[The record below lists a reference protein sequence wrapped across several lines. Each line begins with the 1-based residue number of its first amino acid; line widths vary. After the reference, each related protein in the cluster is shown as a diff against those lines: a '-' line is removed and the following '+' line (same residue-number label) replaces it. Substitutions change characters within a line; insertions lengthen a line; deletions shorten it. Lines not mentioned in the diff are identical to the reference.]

1 MRTALLAGTHSG
13 CGKTTVMLT
22 LLQYLRKNK
31 QAVQAFKAGPDFL
44 DPLWHQAITGTP
56 SYNLDTRMMGAD
68 ACRAQLFKQENS
80 PDIALIEGVM
90 GLFDGASGVGREG
103 SSLDLARVLACP
115 VVLVVDAGGMSGSI
129 AALVSGFSQFAE
141 QRGVSISG
149 IIANRVG
156 SEHHAGLLK
165 AALLEYGL
173 PPLIGWLARNDQPIK
188 ERHLGLMRPEEG
200 DLPDFRPHFHT
211 DENELLAAFSRI
223 SKPVPKPDQKGQRL
237 KGKTIAIAKDQACC
251 FIYPANLDWLREQG
265 AKRVYFS
272 PVAGEPV
279 PEAADA
285 LWLPGGYPELYGP
298 QLVESASWPSLRAA
312 VESGMP
318 VLAECGG
325 AMLLGRELVDKDG
338 QRWPMAAIFPYASV
352 MQPKLA
358 ALGYREEQGGAKGHE
373 FHYSRR
379 EQSEGLAPGFNCL
392 SGDQGVRYKNT
403 RASYVHWYFASNT
416 DQVAAWFR

>member
-1 MRTALLAGTHSG
+1 MKTALLAGTHSG

-22 LLQYLRKNK
+22 LLQYFRKNK
-31 QAVQAFKAGPDFL
+31 QTIKAFKAGPDFL

-56 SYNLDTRMMGAD
+56 SYNLDTRMMGAE
-68 ACRAQLFKQENS
+68 ACRTLLIQQAANH
-80 PDIALIEGVM
+80 DVALIEGVM
-90 GLFDGASGVGREG
+90 GLFDGASGVGKEG

-115 VVLVVDAGGMSGSI
+115 VILVVDAGGMSGSI
-129 AALVSGFSQFAE
+129 AALVSGFSQYAE
-141 QRGVSISG
+141 QRGVNISG

-156 SEHHAGLLK
+156 SEYHAGLLK
-165 AALLEYGL
+165 AALVEHDL
-173 PPLIGWLARNDQPIK
+173 PPLIAWMARSDQPLK

-200 DLPDFRPHFHT
+200 SLPDFLPSFHA
-211 DENELLAAFSRI
+211 DEDAFMAAFVRTIQPASR
-223 SKPVPKPDQKGQRL
+223 PVQAGQRL
-237 KGKTIAIAKDQACC
+237 KGRTIAVAKDQACC
-251 FIYPANLDWLREQG
+251 FIYPANLDWLQEQG
-265 AKRVYFS
+265 AKLLFFS

-285 LWLPGGYPELYGP
+285 LWLPGGYPELYASE
-298 QLVESASWPSLRAA
+298 LASSASWPSLRAA

-338 QRWPMAAIFPYASV
+338 QRWPMADIFSYVSL

-358 ALGYREEQGGAKGHE
+358 ALGYREEGGCAKGHE

-379 EQSEGLAPGFNCL
+379 EQDEGLPAGFNCL
-392 SGDQGVRYKNT
+392 SGDQGVRHKNV
-403 RASYVHWYFASNT
+403 RASYVHWYFASNS
-416 DQVAAWFR
+416 DQVAAWFM